1 MSIAVTVSI
10 VIILLVAV
18 VLALA
23 ARRPTEFAIQR
34 TAQIRATPERIFPH
48 IADFRRWSAWSP
60 WEKIDPTMRKSYSG
74 APSGVGS
81 VYEWE
86 GNSKVGPGRMEILE
100 SDAPGRL
107 RIQRDFITPF
117 EAHTTTVFTLAP
129 APGGTVKLD
138 FLKPFEA
145 HNTATFTLAP
155 VREGTDVTW
164 KMYGPSP
171 FVTKVMG
178 VFFDMDEMVGKDFER
193 GLASLKSVVEG

>member
-1 MSIAVTVSI
+1 MSIAVTISI

-86 GNSKVGPGRMEILE
+86 GNSKVGVGRMELTE
-100 SDAPGRL
+100 V
-107 RIQRDFITPF
+107 TPPTS
-117 EAHTTTVFTLAP
+117 A
-129 APGGTVKLD
+129 TVKLD